1 VGAVADGVTGAG
13 TAAAAAATAGVAAGN
28 RALLPSQQSSS
39 LSLSTVGG
47 GDSEPVLKAATLL
60 RQWLELRP
68 EVPPTQLR
76 PWLYLGGAH
85 HACDR
90 ALLDR

>member
-1 VGAVADGVTGAG
+1 MG
-13 TAAAAAATAGVAAGN
+13 
-28 RALLPSQQSSS
+28 
-39 LSLSTVGG
+39 
-47 GDSEPVLKAATLL
+47 TLL

-68 EVPPTQLR
+68 EVPPTRVR

-90 ALLDR
+90 RLLDRLDIGFVLNAVRIVLGLRLGVGDRCEF